1 MQKRLNC
8 THSHNE
14 ATRYYLL
21 QLCKEQRGKKVLA
34 ATAPVQASQSSEEFA
49 SLSPMMLSTVLQL
62 SLADKRKKKTAK
74 NKMLLGGLSRVY
86 TSLQSTL
93 GLLVAVHII
102 HEGLPASTQLQ
113 LCKDYA
119 KTYAAKVLEVAI
131 HLWHR
136 AHKEKGTK
144 GSARQSKRNT
154 AQVGLWRGLKM
165 LAALYAVRNETHMKA
180 GFFLC
185 GTCRVSP
192 AENMQLRRQMPQ
204 EHSYAWTATHAHIN
218 KWFPCGQSFRIV
230 H

>member
-1 MQKRLNC
+1 MHFWKEPTLFKHCSPRTLRVHVSRLLCTQSCIKAGQLPQHAGFGCSDSCMLQTNSYLKPFLPLQHRWIHIYMQKRLNC

-34 ATAPVQASQSSEEFA
+34 ATVPVQASQSSEEFA

-62 SLADKRKKKTAK
+62 SLADKRKKKTAR

-93 GLLVAVHII
+93 GLLVTVHII

-119 KTYAAKVLEVAI
+119 KT
-131 HLWHR
+131 
-136 AHKEKGTK
+136 
-144 GSARQSKRNT
+144 
-154 AQVGLWRGLKM
+154 
-165 LAALYAVRNETHMKA
+165 
-180 GFFLC
+180 
-185 GTCRVSP
+185 
-192 AENMQLRRQMPQ
+192 
-204 EHSYAWTATHAHIN
+204 
-218 KWFPCGQSFRIV
+218 
-230 H
+230 